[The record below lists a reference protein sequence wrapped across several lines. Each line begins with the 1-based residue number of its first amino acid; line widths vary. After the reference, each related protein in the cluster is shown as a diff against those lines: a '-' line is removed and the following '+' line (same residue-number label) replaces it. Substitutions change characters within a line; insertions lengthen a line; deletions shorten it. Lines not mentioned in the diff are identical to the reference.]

1 MLNKKFIIDITR
13 EVLNH
18 IDGEYLRSDFTNWCE
33 GTTSIM
39 HYILSNYT
47 EETDFHIMSGKFKE
61 YGHKWIVV
69 NGEIFDATVD
79 QFGDDYSIY
88 SSFLYKELYHEESES
103 FIPLV
108 FDNWIEYM
116 DNLFDDKERMNLY
129 IEE

>member
-18 IDGEYLRSDFTNWCE
+18 MDGKYLRSDFTNWCE
-33 GTTSIM
+33 GATSIM

-108 FDNWIEYM
+108 FDDWIEYM

>member
-18 IDGEYLRSDFTNWCE
+18 MDGEYLRSDFTNWCE
-33 GTTSIM
+33 GATSIM

>member
-18 IDGEYLRSDFTNWCE
+18 MDGEYLRSDFTNWCE
-33 GTTSIM
+33 GATSIM

-47 EETDFHIMSGKFKE
+47 EETDFHIMSGKFKG

>member
-18 IDGEYLRSDFTNWCE
+18 MDGEYLRSDFTNWCE
-33 GTTSIM
+33 GATSIM

-103 FIPLV
+103 FIHFV